1 VDDRS
6 LLERAEPL
14 EQMLVQAAERAGM
27 RVVAARFHQFKPHG
41 ATGVLLLEQSHLAI
55 HTWVEEGLACVDLM
69 TCGDAD
75 PEVCLTAI
83 RQALPGEHQVV
94 SIERRAPKRGQ
105 VQF

>member
-14 EQMLVQAAERAGM
+14 ESVLAGAAERAGM
-27 RVVAARFHQFKPHG
+27 KVVAAQFHQFEPHG

-55 HTWVEEGLACVDLM
+55 HTWVEEGLACVDLI

-75 PEVCLTAI
+75 PEVVLEII
-83 RQALPGEHQVV
+83 RRALPGKHQLV
-94 SIERRAPKRGQ
+94 SIERRHPKRGTGTI
-105 VQF
+105 